1 MTFLRKSTK
10 AIFIL
15 LLTLPLVLWAL
26 SVGAEVF
33 DKVVAKVNSAIITL
47 SSVEERADL
56 LRQKYAATPARM
68 SGQELLREALN
79 MIIDEKLQIQA
90 GKKYGFVV
98 DEDAVS
104 AAVDEIKHNN
114 SISDEQLQEMLLREG
129 RSLKS
134 YKDHIRDQ
142 IMVSKIS
149 RFELGNRVKISAK
162 SIVTYYKK
170 HQNDFWKDGQVRA
183 RHILF
188 IAERGS
194 SEKIRNEKLQLAKK
208 VLQEI
213 QKGKD
218 FAELAKKYSEDIS
231 ASSGGDVG
239 FVTKGK
245 MVREFEDAVFSLKA
259 GQISGVVETEYG
271 YHIIKV
277 EEVLPGETLTLKEV
291 KEPITQILTLEK
303 QKQVYDDWMG
313 ELRSSAF
320 IEVTL
325 FKEPG
330 QNEALVSGT
339 LAKET
344 NDKGLNNIT
353 KSRSKVDS
361 KKEDLQKKWI
371 EMYKSVGKSRNS
383 SKTEKDSEPESMEQ
397 QLKHVEQLRK
407 QEKISKQEYQKRKEM
422 ILQGL

>member
-1 MTFLRKSTK
+1 MTFLKKSIK
-10 AIFIL
+10 ARFL
-15 LLTLPLVLWAL
+15 LLLILSLVFWPL
-26 SVGAEVF
+26 SVRAEVF

-47 SSVEERADL
+47 SSVEERTDI
-56 LRQKYAATPARM
+56 LRQKYVGAPVSL
-68 SGQELLREALN
+68 SGEELLREALN

-98 DEDAVS
+98 DEEAVT
-104 AAVDEIKHNN
+104 AAVDEIKHKNN
-114 SISDEQLQEMLLREG
+114 ISDEQLQEMLLREG

-149 RFELGNRVKISAK
+149 RFELGNRVKVSDK
-162 SIVTYYKK
+162 SIVNYYKE
-170 HQNDFWKDGQVRA
+170 HQKDFWKDGQVRA

-194 SEKIRNEKLQLAKK
+194 SETIRNEKLQLAKN

-218 FAELAKKYSEDIS
+218 FAKLAMEYSEDIS

-239 FVTKGK
+239 FLTKGK

-259 GQISGVVETEYG
+259 GQISEVVETAYG

-277 EEVLPGETLTLKEV
+277 EEILPGKTLTLKEV
-291 KEPITQILTLEK
+291 KEPITQILTMEK

-325 FKEPG
+325 FKEPDK
-330 QNEALVSGT
+330 NKTLVSGAI
-339 LAKET
+339 AKKT
-344 NDKGLNNIT
+344 NNDELNQIT
-353 KSRSKVDS
+353 ESRPQTNS

-371 EMYKSVGKSRNS
+371 EMYKSVEKAKKS
-383 SKTEKDSEPESMEQ
+383 SKTNKGTEPESMEQ
-397 QLKHVEQLRK
+397 QLKHVEQLRR
-407 QEKISKQEYQKRKEM
+407 QEKISEQEYQKRKNT